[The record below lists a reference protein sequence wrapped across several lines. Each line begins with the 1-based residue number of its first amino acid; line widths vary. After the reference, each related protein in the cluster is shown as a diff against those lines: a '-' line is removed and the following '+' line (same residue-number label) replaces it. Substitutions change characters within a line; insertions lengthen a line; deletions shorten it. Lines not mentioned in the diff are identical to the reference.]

1 MERMIVRELFF
12 ITCLFFFFLS
22 FQSLYGF
29 DEEERQIEKNLRT
42 LTPENAR
49 SYLMPLME
57 THTANINRATF
68 HTAEVRSGFSLY
80 LGMKAMAAIIP
91 DIEKTYPAFS
101 TTTNSIV
108 NTATVVGNNG
118 NNEFPDGFNWK
129 VIPVMIPHL
138 SIGNLFGTQIFF
150 RYLPSTKFDDKIGDI
165 DVFGGGI
172 THSLSQYIPGMP
184 IDFAVQGSFQYTKL
198 GDMFE
203 SSGIVYNFLASAQFT
218 GLTLYGALGF
228 ENSEVNVRY
237 NYNSLHQSSASD
249 TSLERITFNETFEE
263 YYRAT
268 MGMSLQFIIFIFNAD
283 FSFGNYNIASIGFGI
298 SL

>member
-1 MERMIVRELFF
+1 MIVRILVLG
-12 ITCLFFFFLS
+12 ICILLFFFS
-22 FQSLYGF
+22 FQSLYGIE
-29 DEEERQIEKNLRT
+29 EEERQIEKNLRS

-57 THTANINRATF
+57 AYSANLNRATF
-68 HTAEVRSGFSLY
+68 HTANVRSGFSLY
-80 LGMKAMAAIIP
+80 LGMKAMLAIIP
-91 DIEKTYPAFS
+91 DIENTYPAFS

-108 NTATVVGNNG
+108 NTATVVGKNG

-129 VIPVMIPHL
+129 VIPVMVPHL
-138 SIGNLFGTQIFF
+138 SVGNLFGTQIFF

-198 GDMFE
+198 GDTFE
-203 SSGIVYNFLASAQFT
+203 SSGVVYNFLASAQFP

-228 ENSEVNVRY
+228 ENSEVNVQY
-237 NYNSLHQSSASD
+237 NNNPSGESD
-249 TSLERITFNETFEE
+249 TPGIPPEQITFSETFEE

-283 FSFGNYNIASIGFGI
+283 FSFGNYNIASVGFGI